1 MTSRSLPRLR
11 LAAAGLA
18 LGCSA
23 TLDFDLDRLPSRDAG
38 PEAAVTFADVT
49 AGDVTAGDV
58 AASCDVA
65 CVEGMVCA
73 RGACACPAGTYD
85 CGAGPQPRCR
95 ACCESAHCDDGN
107 GCTNDRCGN
116 DGRCVHM
123 GCEGNRVC
131 CDNTRCC
138 AGSCGGRCV

>member
-1 MTSRSLPRLR
+1 MISRSPRGAR
-11 LAAAGLA
+11 VAVVGLA

-23 TLDFDLDRLPSRDAG
+23 TLDFDLDRLPARDAG
-38 PEAAVTFADVT
+38 AEVAVTFD
-49 AGDVTAGDV
+49 DVTAGDV

-73 RGACACPAGTYD
+73 RGACACPAGTRD
-85 CGAGPQPRCR
+85 CGSGPQPRCR
-95 ACCESAHCDDGN
+95 ACCEGAHCDDGN

-116 DGRCVHM
+116 DGRCVHT

-131 CDNTRCC
+131 CENTRCC
-138 AGSCGGRCV
+138 NGSCGGRCV

>member
-1 MTSRSLPRLR
+1 MTSRSAPWAR

-23 TLDFDLDRLPSRDAG
+23 TLDFDLDRLPARDAG
-38 PEAAVTFADVT
+38 VEAAAARDDVT
-49 AGDVTAGDV
+49 AP
-58 AASCDVA
+58 CDIA
-65 CVEGMVCA
+65 CADGMVCA
-73 RGACACPAGTYD
+73 GGACACPAGTHD
-85 CGAGPQPRCR
+85 CGPGPQPRCR

-116 DGRCVHM
+116 DGRCAHT

-131 CDNTRCC
+131 CDNARCC
-138 AGSCGGRCV
+138 AGSCAGRCA

>member
-1 MTSRSLPRLR
+1 VTSRSLRGAR
-11 LAAAGLA
+11 AAAAGLA

-23 TLDFDLDRLPSRDAG
+23 TLDFDVDRLPARDAG
-38 PEAAVTFADVT
+38 AEATVRADVI
-49 AGDVTAGDV
+49 TAGDV
-58 AASCDVA
+58 AAACDVA
-65 CVEGMVCA
+65 CAEGMVCA

-85 CGAGPQPRCR
+85 CGPGPQPRCR

-116 DGRCVHM
+116 DGRCVNA

-138 AGSCGGRCV
+138 VGSCGGRCV